1 MKKLISTLLSIIF
14 FQTQV
19 FSISAQPNSVL
30 LLVNNSVINN
40 PIFGYQNSQSSKFVS
55 LSHCEPEVKQSS
67 RCCYRFQ
74 SSAFVG
80 AVDYEITERKH
91 ENKGGLFDMI
101 DISNMKMDISGG
113 GISLS
118 TSYKESKD
126 KENIT
131 SQKAVSNVIQS
142 GNNII
147 LETSKDLI
155 SQASQIVSDG
165 NIDITTGNNLILTF
179 AEDVVSRTKEHS
191 ETKIT
196 VGVKVGNAYVDVGLA
211 AKNLVDSTTNLNK

>member
-1 MKKLISTLLSIIF
+1 MQKLISTLITIIF

-19 FSISAQPNSVL
+19 FSFPTQQVSVFLPN
-30 LLVNNSVINN
+30 NNSVINN
-40 PIFGYQNSQSSKFVS
+40 PIFGYQNSQSSNFVS

-67 RCCYRFQ
+67 LCCCYRFQ

-80 AVDYEITERKH
+80 AVDYEITQTKH
-91 ENKGGLFDMI
+91 EEVGGLLDKL
-101 DISNMKMDISGG
+101 DISNMRMDISGG

-126 KENIT
+126 KESIT

-179 AEDVVSRTKEHS
+179 AEEIVERTKEHS
-191 ETKIT
+191 ETTVT
-196 VGVKVGNAYVDVGLA
+196 VGVKIGNA
-211 AKNLVDSTTNLNK
+211 

>member
-1 MKKLISTLLSIIF
+1 
-14 FQTQV
+14 
-19 FSISAQPNSVL
+19 
-30 LLVNNSVINN
+30 
-40 PIFGYQNSQSSKFVS
+40 
-55 LSHCEPEVKQSS
+55 
-67 RCCYRFQ
+67 
-74 SSAFVG
+74 
-80 AVDYEITERKH
+80 
-91 ENKGGLFDMI
+91 MI
-101 DISNMKMDISGG
+101 DISNMKMDITGG

-142 GNNII
+142 GNDII

-155 SQASQIVSDG
+155 SQASQIVADG

-179 AEDVVSRTKEHS
+179 AEEIVSRTKEHS

-196 VGVKVGNAYVDVGLA
+196 VI
-211 AKNLVDSTTNLNK
+211 

>member
-1 MKKLISTLLSIIF
+1 MKKIISTLISIIF
-14 FQTQV
+14 LQSQV
-19 FSISAQPNSVL
+19 FSFSIQPISLSP
-30 LLVNNSVINN
+30 VNNSVINN
-40 PIFGYQNSQSSKFVS
+40 SIFGYQNSQSSNFVS

-91 ENKGGLFDMI
+91 EKKGGLFDKL
-101 DISNMKMDISGG
+101 DISNMRMDISGG

-131 SQKAVSNVIQS
+131 SQTK
-142 GNNII
+142 
-147 LETSKDLI
+147 
-155 SQASQIVSDG
+155 QA
-165 NIDITTGNNLILTF
+165 
-179 AEDVVSRTKEHS
+179 R
-191 ETKIT
+191 
-196 VGVKVGNAYVDVGLA
+196 
-211 AKNLVDSTTNLNK
+211 